1 MSSVGALFALAAV
14 LAAWYAA
21 VTLARFRGLLLPAFP
36 RKPGGRVRRLLRI
49 SSFLPRWASAGYF
62 SAAWSL
68 GLAAAYGAFV
78 CGEAYRRAFTGSS
91 VVDHVMNTVGWFVAL
106 LAFFLAVGYAVTI
119 PWLYQRVRRREQ
131 ERYQRS
137 RDLRAAATLA
147 AVESGAPGE
156 HGPYSVWLR
165 PFNSTGRCW
174 VIAKSRKAGKRDEPA
189 RDAGYHVN
197 VTDIETMLATA
208 MEPIAPLV
216 ALGTSGE
223 QVGAGRVEVPG
234 DRWQDTFAVLARS
247 AHAIFLLPSQRAG
260 TRWEIDFLL
269 RERGLLDRVVFIVPP
284 AFLASIDTVMAVHL
298 GPGPRALGN
307 LRGLSRQMYGG
318 GRRASGT
325 RELRSRTQ
333 AVQRQAVRE
342 VLASG
347 FGEGHEAREEALRM
361 LRDLLPQAGYRR
373 VTDAARGAEFSEG
386 GALVKLS
393 NNGTVSVASAVALRT
408 HYPAWYH
415 YYFDGPRFDQRL
427 FRTGILR
434 LL

>member
-1 MSSVGALFALAAV
+1 MSISVAFFVLAAV

-36 RKPGGRVRRLLRI
+36 RKPGGQVRRLLRI

-62 SAAWSL
+62 SAAWAL

-106 LAFFLAVGYAVTI
+106 LAFFLAVGYVVTA
-119 PWLYQRVRRREQ
+119 PWLYQRVRRWEQ
-131 ERYQRS
+131 EGCQRS

-147 AVESGAPGE
+147 VAERGAPGE
-156 HGPYSVWLR
+156 HGPYSIWLR

-174 VIAKSRKAGKRDEPA
+174 VIAKSRKAGKDDETA
-189 RDAGYHVN
+189 RHTGYHVDA
-197 VTDIETMLATA
+197 TDIETMLATV

-216 ALGTSGE
+216 ALGASGE

-234 DRWQDTFAVLARS
+234 DRWQDSFALLARS
-247 AHAIFLLPSQRAG
+247 AHTIFLLPSQRPG

-269 RERGLLDRVVFIVPP
+269 RERELLDRVVFIVPP
-284 AFLASIDTVMAVHL
+284 AFLASIGTVMAVHL
-298 GPGPRALGN
+298 GPGPRTLGN
-307 LRGLSRQMYGG
+307 LRALSGQMYRGS
-318 GRRASGT
+318 RRARDT
-325 RELRSRTQ
+325 HELRSRTQ
-333 AVQRQAVRE
+333 AVQRQAVSE

-347 FGEGHEAREEALRM
+347 FGEGREAREEALRM
-361 LRDLLPQAGYRR
+361 LRDLLPQVDYRR
-373 VTDAARGAEFSEG
+373 VTDAARGTEFPEG

-393 NNGTVSVASAVALRT
+393 HNGTVSVASAIALRT

-415 YYFDGPRFDQRL
+415 YSDGPRFDQRL
-427 FRTGILR
+427 FRTEILR
-434 LL
+434 LF

>member
-1 MSSVGALFALAAV
+1 VSSFVALFALAAA

-21 VTLARFRGLLLPAFP
+21 VTLVRFRGLLLPAFP

-62 SAAWSL
+62 SAAWAL

-78 CGEAYRRAFTGSS
+78 CGKAYQRAFTGSS
-91 VVDHVMNTVGWFVAL
+91 RVDQVMNTVGWFLAL
-106 LAFFLAVGYAVTI
+106 FGFLLAVGYVIAT
-119 PWLYQRVRRREQ
+119 PWLYQRVWRWEQ
-131 ERYQRS
+131 KGCQRS

-147 AVESGAPGE
+147 VAERGAPGQ
-156 HGPYSVWLR
+156 HGPYSIWLR

-174 VIAKSRKAGKRDEPA
+174 VIAKSRQVGKRDESTG
-189 RDAGYHVN
+189 DAGYHVN
-197 VTDIETMLATA
+197 VTDIETMLATV

-216 ALGTSGE
+216 ALGASGE

-247 AHAIFLLPSQRAG
+247 AHTIFLLPSQHAG

-269 RERGLLDRVVFIVPP
+269 RERRLLDRAVFIVPP
-284 AFLASIDTVMAVHL
+284 AFLASVGTAMYIHL

-307 LRGLSRQMYGG
+307 LRALSRQMYGG
-318 GRRASGT
+318 GRRARDT
-325 RELRSRTQ
+325 NELRSRTQ
-333 AVQRQAVRE
+333 AVQRQAVSE

-347 FGEGHEAREEALRM
+347 FGEGQEAREEALGM
-361 LRDLLPQAGYRR
+361 LRDLLPEVDYRR
-373 VTDAARGAEFSEG
+373 VTDAARGAEFPEG

-393 NNGTVSVASAVALRT
+393 HNGTVSVASAVALRT
-408 HYPAWYH
+408 GYPAWYH
-415 YYFDGPRFDQRL
+415 SSHGPRFDQRL

>member
-1 MSSVGALFALAAV
+1 MSSFVALVVLAAV

-49 SSFLPRWASAGYF
+49 SSFLPRWASAGCF
-62 SAAWSL
+62 AAAWVI
-68 GLAAAYGAFV
+68 GLSAAYGAFV
-78 CGEAYRRAFTGSS
+78 GGEAYRRSFTGSS
-91 VVDHVMNTVGWFVAL
+91 GVDHVMNTVGWFAAL
-106 LAFFLAVGYAVTI
+106 LAFFLAVGYAVTV
-119 PWLYQRVRRREQ
+119 PWFYQRVRRWEQ
-131 ERYQRS
+131 ERCQLS

-147 AVESGAPGE
+147 VAERGAPGQ

-174 VIAKSRKAGKRDEPA
+174 VIATSRKAGKRDEPA

-197 VTDIETMLATA
+197 VTDIETMLATVV
-208 MEPIAPLV
+208 EPIAPLV
-216 ALGTSGE
+216 ALGASGE
-223 QVGAGRVEVPG
+223 QVGAGRVKVAG
-234 DRWQDTFAVLARS
+234 DRWQDAFAVLARS
-247 AHAIFLLPSQRAG
+247 AHTIFLLPSQHAG

-284 AFLASIDTVMAVHL
+284 AFLASIGTVMAVHL
-298 GPGPRALGN
+298 GPGPRAPGN

-318 GRRASGT
+318 GRRAMGT
-325 RELRSRTQ
+325 HELRLRTQ
-333 AVQRQAVRE
+333 AVQRQAVSE

-347 FGEGHEAREEALRM
+347 FGEGQEAREEALGM
-361 LRDLLPQAGYRR
+361 LRDLLPPAGYRR
-373 VTDAARGAEFSEG
+373 VTDASRGTEFPEG
-386 GALVKLS
+386 GALVKLT

-415 YYFDGPRFDQRL
+415 YSSGPRFDQRL

>member
-1 MSSVGALFALAAV
+1 MSSFVAFLVVGAV

-21 VTLARFRGLLLPAFP
+21 VTLVRFRGLLLPAFP
-36 RKPGGRVRRLLRI
+36 PKPGGRVRRLLRI

-62 SAAWSL
+62 SAAWAL
-68 GLAAAYGAFV
+68 GLAAAYGAFAG
-78 CGEAYRRAFTGSS
+78 GEAYRRAFTGSS
-91 VVDHVMNTVGWFVAL
+91 GVDHVMNTVGWFAAL
-106 LAFFLAVGYAVTI
+106 LAFFLAVGYAVTM
-119 PWLYQRVRRREQ
+119 PWLYQRVRRWEQ
-131 ERYQRS
+131 QRCQRS
-137 RDLRAAATLA
+137 RDLRAAAVLA
-147 AVESGAPGE
+147 AAERGAPGP

-174 VIAKSRKAGKRDEPA
+174 VIASSRKAGKRDEPA
-189 RDAGYHVN
+189 SDAGYHVN
-197 VTDIETMLATA
+197 VTDVETMLATV

-216 ALGTSGE
+216 ALGASGE

-234 DRWQDTFAVLARS
+234 DRWQDSFALLARS
-247 AHAIFLLPSQRAG
+247 AHTIFLLPSQRPG

-284 AFLASIDTVMAVHL
+284 AFLASIGTVMAVHL
-298 GPGPRALGN
+298 GPGPRTLGN

-318 GRRASGT
+318 SRRARDT
-325 RELRSRTQ
+325 HELRSRTQ
-333 AVQRQAVRE
+333 AVQRQAVSE

-347 FGEGHEAREEALRM
+347 FGEGQEAREETLRM
-361 LRDLLPQAGYRR
+361 LRDLLPQVDYPR
-373 VTDAARGAEFSEG
+373 VTDAARGTEFPEG

-415 YYFDGPRFDQRL
+415 YFDGPRFDQRL